1 MIKWL
6 KDPVTSF
13 VLAGTMIFAVS
24 SFFPDGEISNSIEIK
39 ESDVERMIGIY
50 EMQRSRRPSEE
61 ELRDLIDQFVKDEIY
76 FRESL
81 KLGLDV
87 NDSIIRRRLVQKL
100 TFLTED
106 IATIQPVSLSEAEKY
121 FYQNSERYRIPKRFS
136 FSHRYF
142 SPELREDAESDAQ
155 GAMNTKDKGDPFM
168 LQKEYADRS
177 LLQIRSF
184 LGDEFANALQDLKAQ
199 TAAQG
204 PIKSSYGWHTIIIS
218 EVKDSYI
225 PDFETVQAR
234 VLNDATIDLRSSANE
249 VYYDELKS
257 RYDISYPDSAM
268 P

>member
-1 MIKWL
+1 MLRWL

-13 VLAGTMIFAVS
+13 VLAGTVIFAVS
-24 SFFPDGEISNSIEIK
+24 SFFPDGEISNSIQIK
-39 ESDVERMIGIY
+39 ESDLERMIGIY
-50 EMQRSRRPSEE
+50 EMQRGRQPSKD
-61 ELRDLIDQFVKDEIY
+61 ELNDLVDQFVKDEIY

-81 KLGLDV
+81 RLGLDV

-106 IATIQPVSLSEAEKY
+106 IATIQPISSREAAKY
-121 FYQNSERYRIPKRFS
+121 FDQNAENYRVPKRYS

-142 SPELREDAESDAQ
+142 SPERREDAEGDARR
-155 GAMNTKDKGDPFM
+155 ALSTGDEGDRFM
-168 LQKEYADRS
+168 LQKEYTDRS
-177 LLQIRSF
+177 LSQIRSF
-184 LGDEFANALQDLKAQ
+184 LGDEFANALQNLKAQ
-199 TAAQG
+199 TTAQG
-204 PIKSSYGWHTIIIS
+204 PIKSSYGWHTIVIS
-218 EVKDSYI
+218 EVKDSSI

-257 RYDISYPDSAM
+257 RYDVSYPDSTM

>member
-13 VLAGTMIFAVS
+13 VLAGTMIFAFS

-39 ESDVERMIGIY
+39 QSDVERMIG
-50 EMQRSRRPSEE
+50 
-61 ELRDLIDQFVKDEIY
+61 EIY

-121 FYQNSERYRIPKRFS
+121 FDQNSERYRIPKRFS

-155 GAMNTKDKGDPFM
+155 GAMNTEDKGDPFM
-168 LQKEYADRS
+168 LQKEYADQS

-184 LGDEFANALQDLKAQ
+184 LGDKFANALQHLKAQ
-199 TAAQG
+199 TTAQG
-204 PIKSSYGWHTIIIS
+204 PIKSSYG
-218 EVKDSYI
+218 
-225 PDFETVQAR
+225 
-234 VLNDATIDLRSSANE
+234 
-249 VYYDELKS
+249 
-257 RYDISYPDSAM
+257 
-268 P
+268 

>member
-13 VLAGTMIFAVS
+13 VLAGTMIFVVS

-50 EMQRSRRPSEE
+50 EMQRSRRPSEV

-121 FYQNSERYRIPKRFS
+121 FDQNS
-136 FSHRYF
+136 
-142 SPELREDAESDAQ
+142 
-155 GAMNTKDKGDPFM
+155 
-168 LQKEYADRS
+168 
-177 LLQIRSF
+177 
-184 LGDEFANALQDLKAQ
+184 
-199 TAAQG
+199 
-204 PIKSSYGWHTIIIS
+204 
-218 EVKDSYI
+218 
-225 PDFETVQAR
+225 
-234 VLNDATIDLRSSANE
+234 
-249 VYYDELKS
+249 
-257 RYDISYPDSAM
+257 
-268 P
+268 

>member
-121 FYQNSERYRIPKRFS
+121 FDQNSERYRVPKKFS

-142 SPELREDAESDAQ
+142 SLSFVRMPNPTHRE
-155 GAMNTKDKGDPFM
+155 P
-168 LQKEYADRS
+168 
-177 LLQIRSF
+177 
-184 LGDEFANALQDLKAQ
+184 
-199 TAAQG
+199 
-204 PIKSSYGWHTIIIS
+204 
-218 EVKDSYI
+218 
-225 PDFETVQAR
+225 
-234 VLNDATIDLRSSANE
+234 
-249 VYYDELKS
+249 
-257 RYDISYPDSAM
+257 
-268 P
+268 